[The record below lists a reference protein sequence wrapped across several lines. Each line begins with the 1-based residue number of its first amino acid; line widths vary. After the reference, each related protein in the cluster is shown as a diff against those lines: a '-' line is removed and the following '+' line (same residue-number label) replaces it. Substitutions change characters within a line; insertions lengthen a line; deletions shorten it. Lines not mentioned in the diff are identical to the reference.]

1 VFLATDVV
9 VLALRAL
16 SFVALFQAAGAALF
30 LWLFERDLTVTEE
43 RVRGLARR
51 ATYAAVTLTVLYH
64 VLLPARMAGSFT
76 STFDPALESLLL
88 NSDAGVANV
97 LRVVALGLLVLAW
110 EAPARLARPAR
121 ATGVVL
127 ALASFAVMGHT
138 AIHEQR
144 WLLAPLLLVHVTV
157 VAFWFGGLLPLSR
170 VALREPAAIGAAVVS
185 RFSKLASY
193 TVPLILVAGI
203 AMAVLFVRSW
213 EELFTGYGAM
223 IVGKTLAFGL
233 LMALASLNRWRLV
246 PALAAVAARAGQAVG
261 PLAAE
266 SRDLRRTIAAEW
278 IVIALVLV
286 ATALMTSLFAPEN
299 LHATFGEGH

>member
-1 VFLATDVV
+1 
-9 VLALRAL
+9 
-16 SFVALFQAAGAALF
+16 
-30 LWLFERDLTVTEE
+30 
-43 RVRGLARR
+43 
-51 ATYAAVTLTVLYH
+51 
-64 VLLPARMAGSFT
+64 
-76 STFDPALESLLL
+76 
-88 NSDAGVANV
+88 
-97 LRVVALGLLVLAW
+97 
-110 EAPARLARPAR
+110 
-121 ATGVVL
+121 
-127 ALASFAVMGHT
+127 
-138 AIHEQR
+138 
-144 WLLAPLLLVHVTV
+144 
-157 VAFWFGGLLPLSR
+157 
-170 VALREPAAIGAAVVS
+170 
-185 RFSKLASY
+185 
-193 TVPLILVAGI
+193 
-203 AMAVLFVRSW
+203 MAVLFVRSW